1 MEGITA
7 PWTEGHGEVFTR
19 QQPQDSGP
27 GLRELGE
34 LSGHAAAGQDRMYCW
49 RGPVGSAMTG

>member
-19 QQPQDSGP
+19 QQPQDSSP

-34 LSGHAAAGQDRMYCW
+34 LSGHAAAGPGQDVLLE
-49 RGPVGSAMTG
+49 GPVGSAMTG